1 MENSKLRYHDL
12 LVVLVWEIRMI
23 YDLFKNDPKY
33 ESLLEELKKYDC
45 GNTLGS

>member
-33 ESLLEELKKYDC
+33 ECLLEELK
-45 GNTLGS
+45 